1 MINKVIIVIMID
13 FNKFFEELDEQIFG
27 ITGNEFIKKYEQVL
41 LTILSL
47 LILTLLIIRIMRSGG
62 SQSGG
67 VAMVG
72 MASNMMSSVRDSVAV
87 NQDVISSIIIEFAMA
102 IFIAIA
108 FLPSLSLLG
117 IILVCIHVIRP
128 KLAYLYSL

>member
-1 MINKVIIVIMID
+1 MKRN
-13 FNKFFEELDEQIFG
+13 NL
-27 ITGNEFIKKYEQVL
+27 
-41 LTILSL
+41 
-47 LILTLLIIRIMRSGG
+47 
-62 SQSGG
+62 QSGG
-67 VAMVG
+67 VMSG
-72 MASNMMSSVRDSVAV
+72 IMASARDSVAI

-128 KLAYLYSL
+128 KLAYLYTL

>member
-1 MINKVIIVIMID
+1 MTINKLIINKVIMD
-13 FNKFFEELDEQIFG
+13 FNKYFDELDEQLFG
-27 ITGNEFIKKYEQVL
+27 MKGNELIKKYEQIL

-47 LILTLLIIRIMRSGG
+47 LILTLLMFRIMKRNNL
-62 SQSGG
+62 QSGG
-67 VAMVG
+67 VMSG
-72 MASNMMSSVRDSVAV
+72 IMASARDSVAI

-128 KLAYLYSL
+128 KLAYLYTL

>member
-27 ITGNEFIKKYEQVL
+27 ITGNEFIKKNEQVL